1 MSDKELLHKYI
12 ANKDDKAFS
21 ELYKKYYHLVY
32 LVCMK
37 YLKDNAQAQ
46 DMTTDIFIKVMKE
59 VFRFEIKNF
68 KSRLM
73 QVSRNACLM
82 YLRDRKSISVE
93 FEDKFIE
100 PEEAK
105 DFDKEEEEYDRL
117 DYCMAQLS
125 EEQKQC
131 VQMFFKKGMK
141 YQEIESETGF
151 SFKNIKSYL
160 QNAKRNLKNCMN
172 KA

>member
-68 KSRLM
+68 KSWLM

-93 FEDKFIE
+93 
-100 PEEAK
+100 
-105 DFDKEEEEYDRL
+105 
-117 DYCMAQLS
+117 
-125 EEQKQC
+125 
-131 VQMFFKKGMK
+131 
-141 YQEIESETGF
+141 
-151 SFKNIKSYL
+151 
-160 QNAKRNLKNCMN
+160 
-172 KA
+172 